1 MSKCEFVY
9 ETEPGPFFDYAPRQA
24 ILRCR
29 THNCTI
35 IDATAM
41 LPEGMEVC
49 LFDRIEA
56 LEERVAKLERGEH
69 ETNIDVGDLLGR
81 GR

>member
-1 MSKCEFVY
+1 MNKCEIVY
-9 ETEPGPFFDYAPRQA
+9 TVAALQPAAPLPPGAFGTAV
-24 ILRCR
+24 LSCV
-29 THNCTI
+29 THNCSI
-35 IDATAM
+35 LLDAQTCM
-41 LPEGMEVC
+41 VG
-49 LFDRIEA
+49 RIEA

>member
-1 MSKCEFVY
+1 MV
-9 ETEPGPFFDYAPRQA
+9 G
-24 ILRCR
+24 
-29 THNCTI
+29 
-35 IDATAM
+35 
-41 LPEGMEVC
+41 
-49 LFDRIEA
+49 RIEA